1 MQSRYF
7 WPHHTVNIT
16 AIFQCIMLLIQWTLS
31 MLNTGRYPSCRLGAF
46 YVESNVLWS
55 KLKSLDEILWCGH
68 SKETSSAVLSHGTIF
83 LVCSSNFWVCEWN
96 LAVWSL
102 QTKPLHPCFPI
113 VLLFFLTKTC
123 DVTIKKKTSSA
134 ENSHRHVQWNPAL
147 RTPAYNR
154 HSYIMDSFPTLK
166 NLKFS
171 LKITR

>member
-31 MLNTGRYPSCRLGAF
+31 MLNTGRYPLCRLGAF
-46 YVESNVLWS
+46 YVESDVLWS

-96 LAVWSL
+96 PAVRSL

-113 VLLFFLTKTC
+113 VLLFFF
-123 DVTIKKKTSSA
+123 
-134 ENSHRHVQWNPAL
+134 N
-147 RTPAYNR
+147 
-154 HSYIMDSFPTLK
+154 K
-166 NLKFS
+166 NLWCDHLQENFFCRKFTQTCTVEPRS
-171 LKITR
+171 TDTRLQQALVYNG